1 MLNLKCRSIFKYLK
15 KFQNRHVSS
24 LSPLG
29 TAFNSKPQKSK
40 VKYIPDQFAK
50 SWKSYNENDLGLFQ
64 IQGLTRPEGF
74 ANLELECAQR
84 CQELVEE
91 ACSSLSRRCVRIYFE
106 SSLKKKTPADFR
118 FQKNI
123 CNFRLSLGLGHYLSP
138 WSTMME
144 GNGYYL
150 PPWSDHS
157 GKVMDTLSIRVKQQV
172 KLQTS

>member
-29 TAFNSKPQKSK
+29 TAFNCKPQKSK

-84 CQELVEE
+84 CQDV
-91 ACSSLSRRCVRIYFE
+91 
-106 SSLKKKTPADFR
+106 
-118 FQKNI
+118 
-123 CNFRLSLGLGHYLSP
+123 
-138 WSTMME
+138 
-144 GNGYYL
+144 NGTRTY
-150 PPWSDHS
+150 
-157 GKVMDTLSIRVKQQV
+157 
-172 KLQTS
+172 

>member
-1 MLNLKCRSIFKYLK
+1 MLNLKCRSIFTRLK

-29 TAFNSKPQKSK
+29 TAFNSKPQKSS
-40 VKYIPDQFAK
+40 YIPNQFK
-50 SWKSYNENDLGLFQ
+50 SWTSYENDLGLFQ

-123 CNFRLSLGLGHYLSP
+123 CNFRLILGLGHYLSP

-157 GKVMDTLSIRVKQQV
+157 GKVMDITFHHAI
-172 KLQTS
+172 